1 MRLVRIAA
9 WVIIVIAAFI
19 GCVPMP
25 ARAQTVRVGWYLIE
39 GLQEYDAS
47 SGQYGGYN
55 YEYLRTIA
63 QYTGWDY
70 EFVILPFSECMQQ
83 LETGELDIVG
93 NLAKLPERE
102 TSFLYPVNNEGHAG
116 PRLMTTI
123 ENVRY
128 GYEDVSAFN
137 GMRLGMY
144 GASNLVQ
151 VMNRYGAAHHISW
164 QPVYYQN
171 QVDMISALHAGKI
184 DAILA
189 SGTQRIPGMRV
200 LAQLPQQ
207 DIYFVTTKGKEWVR
221 RGLDQALSQ
230 IKFYNPNYD
239 ENLYSKYFSDKGN
252 YIVAFTNEEQEYLA
266 RRIATGEA
274 VLVAYD
280 PAWIPAEYRNPDT
293 GSLAG
298 VMKGIFDLIGQRTGL
313 QFKYVAADSYDT
325 TTRQYLNQV
334 EVYST
339 ISYDYNWGDRFNAYL
354 TQPIFDVQ
362 IFMVHTGDPNQ
373 FNRIAV
379 PKGYHLTK
387 EIMRRYKETDSS
399 VEFVYYDTMADCIDA
414 VINHD
419 VGRTYINEYELN
431 YYMDKLSRQQLN
443 IQAVPGFTEPTSI
456 GVSKNADPLLLSII
470 ARSLRSIPPS
480 EINDI
485 IMNNTH
491 RTVSL
496 GLEDWIYA
504 NPFKAIGVASVFFLF
519 VAGTLFF
526 AYSSWQ
532 NRRQRQMFERANNA
546 KSDFLSRISH
556 DIRTPMNA
564 IIGMTE
570 LAGMENRSA
579 SVADYLNKINVSS
592 KFLLSLINDI
602 LDMAMIDKG
611 KIVLHPEAYSL
622 SEFSVFITSAIMPL
636 AEAKQIHFT
645 FDVDQDLQGI
655 RVDPL
660 RFNQIFMNLLS
671 NAVKFTPE
679 GGTVTFSLTVMGRE
693 GNDVHLCGIVKDTGI
708 GIAPKFLDSLFE
720 PFTQENEQHV
730 QMTEGSGLG
739 LAIVKRFVD
748 ALGGTITV
756 DSVKGK
762 GTIFTVKMI
771 LEACDVQLE
780 VPGREILDMADLK
793 GKQVLVVED
802 NEINQVIVCQLLEHY
817 GVHCHIAAN
826 GQEALDMFTAAAPN
840 TYDVILM
847 DIRMPVMDG
856 IEATYRL
863 RHLDRADG
871 AAIPI
876 IALTADAYVD
886 QRTKIMESGMTD
898 YLAKPVQPQA
908 LLDILHKVLQN
919 KK

>member
-9 WVIIVIAAFI
+9 WFIIVIAAFI
-19 GCVPMP
+19 GGVPT
-25 ARAQTVRVGWYLIE
+25 AAQAQTVRVGWYLIE
-39 GLQEYDAS
+39 GLQEYEPS

-70 EFVILPFSECMQQ
+70 EFVILPFSECMQK

-93 NLAKLPERE
+93 NLARLPERE
-102 TSFLYPVNNEGHAG
+102 VIYLYPVNNEGHAG
-116 PRLMTTI
+116 PKLMTTVH
-123 ENVRY
+123 NAHY
-128 GYEDVSAFN
+128 GYEDVTAFN

-144 GASNLVQ
+144 GARNMIQ
-151 VMNRYGAAHHISW
+151 VMNRYGTAHHISW

-171 QVDMISALHAGKI
+171 QMDMIADLNAGKI

-189 SGTQRIPGMRV
+189 SGTQRISGMRV

-221 RGLDQALSQ
+221 QGLDQALSQ

-239 ENLYSKYFSDKGN
+239 ENLYSKYFSDRGN
-252 YIVAFTNEEQEYLA
+252 YVVAFTKEEQEYLA
-266 RRIATGEA
+266 QRIAAGEA

-280 PAWIPAEYRNPDT
+280 PAWIPAEYRDPNT

-298 VMKGIFDLIGQRTGL
+298 VMRGIFDLIGQRTGL
-313 QFKYVAADSYDT
+313 QFKYVTADSYDET
-325 TTRQYLNQV
+325 THQYLNQV

-362 IFMVHTGDPNQ
+362 IFMVHTGNPAQ
-373 FNRIAV
+373 FNRVAV

-387 EIMRRYKETDSS
+387 EIIRRYGGADSL
-399 VEFVYYDTMADCIDA
+399 VEFVYYDTMTDCIDA
-414 VINHD
+414 VTNHE

-443 IQAVPGFTEPTSI
+443 MQAVPGFTEPTSI

-491 RTVSL
+491 RPMSM
-496 GLEDWIYA
+496 GLRDWIYV
-504 NPFKAIGVASVFFLF
+504 NPFKAIGIASVFFLF

-532 NRRQRQMFERANNA
+532 NRRQRQMLERANNA

-570 LAGMENRSA
+570 LAGMENRSD

-611 KIVLHPEAYSL
+611 KIVLRPEAYSL
-622 SEFSVFITSAIMPL
+622 REFSVFITSAIMPL
-636 AEAKQIHFT
+636 AEAKQIQFI
-645 FDVDQDLQGI
+645 FDVNPDLQGI

-679 GGTVTFSLTVMGRE
+679 GGTVTFCLTVAGRKE
-693 GNDVHLCGIVKDTGI
+693 HKIDLCGVVRDTGI
-708 GIAPKFLDSLFE
+708 GIAPEFLDSLFE

-748 ALGGTITV
+748 ALGGTISV
-756 DSVKGK
+756 KSVKGK
-762 GTIFTVKMI
+762 GTEFTIRMI
-771 LEACDVQLE
+771 VEECDVQIE
-780 VPGREILDMADLK
+780 SPGQEILDTADLQ
-793 GKQVLVVED
+793 GKQILVVED

-817 GVHCHIAAN
+817 GVHCQLAGN
-826 GQEALDMFTAAAPN
+826 GQEALDMFTAAEPY

-847 DIRMPVMDG
+847 DIRMPVMNG
-856 IEATYRL
+856 IDATRCL
-863 RHLDRADG
+863 RRLDRAD
-871 AAIPI
+871 ATDVPI
-876 IALTADAYVD
+876 IALTADAYIN
-886 QRTKIMESGMTD
+886 QKNQIMDSGMTD

-908 LLDILHKVLQN
+908 LLDILHKVLRNQ
-919 KK
+919 K